1 MNESNDKRSN
11 GDSKKITITLVLIL
25 TLMVTTTGGTYAY
38 LAFGDTINNNTVTGS
53 IASASLQLTVA
64 EQAPNGET
72 STGVMVPQLETYLG
86 TAMNGTNK
94 CVDGNDNVVCKV
106 YKVTITNT
114 SSSAVSV
121 VGTIKFSGN
130 GSMTN
135 LKWRRTSN
143 ATTLGSYS
151 TIAVGTNTSN
161 KYDLSAGTACTTNA
175 TQGTQSGCTT
185 VNLKKTGVTGNSQD
199 FYFVVWINE
208 TGAVQTDSG
217 TFTATIEF
225 IGANGRGVTS
235 TIVSNS

>member
-25 TLMVTTTGGTYAY
+25 VLMVTTTGGTYAY
-38 LAFGDTINNNTVTGS
+38 LALSANNATTVTG
-53 IASASLQLTVA
+53 TVA
-64 EQAPNGET
+64 STGLTLAVEQQPLKNT
-72 STGVMVPQLETYLG
+72 TNTGVMVPQLETYLG

-121 VGTIKFSGN
+121 VGTIQFSGN

-208 TGAVQTDSG
+208 TGAAQTDSG

>member
-25 TLMVTTTGGTYAY
+25 VLMVTTTGGTYAY
-38 LAFGDTINNNTVTGS
+38 LALSANNATTVTG
-53 IASASLQLTVA
+53 TVA
-64 EQAPNGET
+64 STGLTLAVEQQPLKNT
-72 STGVMVPQLETYLG
+72 TNTGVMVPQLETYLG

-114 SSSAVSV
+114 SSSAVRV
-121 VGTIKFSGN
+121 VGTIQFSGN

-208 TGAVQTDSG
+208 TGAAQTDSG

>member
-25 TLMVTTTGGTYAY
+25 VLMVTTTGGTYAY
-38 LAFGDTINNNTVTGS
+38 LALSANNATTVTG
-53 IASASLQLTVA
+53 TVA
-64 EQAPNGET
+64 STGLTLAVEQQPLKNT
-72 STGVMVPQLETYLG
+72 TNTGVMVPQLETYLG

-121 VGTIKFSGN
+121 VGTIQFSGN